1 MTRDHGEVGTLPHQP
16 SGRPPFQLPLP
27 GSRAARGDFSAAAPW
42 GRSSRPLLWSC
53 WQWGPDH
60 SRLVPLAESHR
71 ESCASTS
78 GSRDVPGGRPGTR
91 GRGHS
96 SQHEQIPRW
105 LWLPGSVPH
114 EVGGGHPGYSCF
126 PFWVPIPAMGRVKPQ
141 EVARSTRLV
150 SAMGVGPA
158 MPLLSARYH
167 SIRYFIPSSHQN
179 APYASLLN

>member
-1 MTRDHGEVGTLPHQP
+1 MGKLGPCLTSLQAGLPSSCPCLGAEQPEVTSKQQP
-16 SGRPPFQLPLP
+16 PGDGAPGPCSGAAGSGALTTADWYLWLNPTGSPVQAPLE
-27 GSRAARGDFSAAAPW
+27 
-42 GRSSRPLLWSC
+42 
-53 WQWGPDH
+53 
-60 SRLVPLAESHR
+60 V
-71 ESCASTS
+71 
-78 GSRDVPGGRPGTR
+78 DVPGGRPGTR